1 MSVTLYKID
10 GTEIEVGGGDTP
22 EPTPTPSVIAVAAKA
37 KKSHGVRSNIVQAH
51 GYDPNYSGDVRW
63 MESGLLFKRTKD
75 RTSFTFTWKVE
86 ITGGATQIVMM
97 CKGADSVSVTHEYSE
112 GEQTYTDTFSND
124 AKLKS
129 DYIRLYTVIATPTNT
144 DNPTRI
150 GTARTLKLAS
160 IPDGLELV
168 GEYFER
174 TPTLLTDTLT
184 FDEAKTYPSMV
195 SRWQGRRW
203 IAMGDSI
210 TQGVSPWYHG
220 VAGQML
226 QMTVANAGKGGTAL
240 VQWANSL
247 LAGVNYS
254 AYDLATIMHGV
265 NDHDNSP
272 NSPIGTLAAHGST
285 FDKST
290 YIGAYQYIIETILSN
305 SPVTEIIILG
315 STTVSNDN
323 TVNNVGAKMSDYRA
337 AAKAVAEDYGLA
349 YFDASTVITPA
360 NYQSLTSDGIHLN
373 AAGHELLGTAL
384 AEWMVTI

>member
-22 EPTPTPSVIAVAAKA
+22 EPTPTSVIAVAAKA
-37 KKSHGVRSNIVQAH
+37 KKAHGARTNIVQTH
-51 GYDPNYSGDVRW
+51 GYDPNYSGDIRW

-86 ITGGATQIVMM
+86 ITGGASQVVMM

-112 GEQTYTDTFSND
+112 GEQTYTDTFSHD
-124 AKLKS
+124 TKLKS
-129 DYIRLYTVIATPTNT
+129 DYIRLYTVIATPINT

-247 LAGVNYS
+247 LAGVNYR

-290 YIGAYQYIIETILSN
+290 YIGAFQYIIETIQSN

-315 STTVSNDN
+315 STTVNNDN
-323 TVNNVGAKMSDYRA
+323 WVNNVGAKMSDYRA
-337 AAKAVAEDYGLA
+337 AAKAVADDYGLA
-349 YFDASTVITPA
+349 YFDASTIITPA
-360 NYQSLTSDGIHLN
+360 NYQSMTSDGIHLN

-384 AEWMVTI
+384 AEWMATI

>member
-10 GTEIEVGGGDTP
+10 GTEIEVGGDTP

-37 KKSHGVRSNIVQAH
+37 KKAHGARTNIVQTH
-51 GYDPNYSGDVRW
+51 GYDPNYSGDIRW
-63 MESGLLFKRTKD
+63 MESGLLFKRTKQI
-75 RTSFTFTWKVE
+75 TSFTFTWSINV
-86 ITGGATQIVMM
+86 TGGATKVVIG
-97 CKGADSVSVTHEYSE
+97 CNGAGLVSITHDYSE
-112 GEQTYTDTFSND
+112 GEQTFTDTFSHD
-124 AKLKS
+124 TKLAS
-129 DYIRLYTVIATPTNT
+129 DYIYLYTTFATPSNT
-144 DNPTRI
+144 DNPTQL
-150 GTARTLKLAS
+150 GTERTLRIAS

-168 GEYFER
+168 GEYFGR
-174 TPTLLTDTLT
+174 CPTLVTHTLT

-210 TQGVSPWYHG
+210 THGVSPWYHG

-226 QMTVANAGKGGTAL
+226 QMTVTNAGKGGTSL

-247 LAGVNYS
+247 LETVNYR
-254 AYDLATIMHGV
+254 ATDLATIMHGV
-265 NDHDNSP
+265 NDHDNGP

-323 TVNNVGAKMSDYRA
+323 WVNNVGAKMSDYRA

-349 YFDASTVITPA
+349 YFDASTIITPS

-373 AAGHELLGTAL
+373 AEGHELLGTAL